1 MFIGHFAVG
10 FASKRWAPRT
20 SLATLLLAPLL
31 ADVLWP
37 VLVLAGVEK
46 VRIVPGFTAMNA
58 LALDD
63 FPWSHS
69 LLMDLVWAALLGA
82 LVARGAGGRRAG
94 VVVGIGVVSH
104 WVLDWITHA
113 PDMPLWPGG
122 PEFGL
127 ALWNSVPGTMIVE
140 SLMFA
145 IGVWLYLGA
154 TRARDGIGAV
164 ALWVLVA
171 LLALSYAVQPLMGT
185 PPSVRAVVVSGLI
198 FEAVIL
204 AWVWWLDRHRR
215 PSALEHGPVL

>member
-10 FASKRWAPRT
+10 FAAKRWAPRT
-20 SLATLLLAPLL
+20 SLATLMLAPLL

-69 LLMDLVWAALLGA
+69 LLMDLVWASLLGA
-82 LVARGAGGRRAG
+82 LVARGPGGRRSG

-127 ALWNSVPGTMIVE
+127 GLWNSVPGTMIVE

-145 IGVWLYLGA
+145 VGVWLYLGA

-164 ALWVLVA
+164 ALWALVA
-171 LLALSYAVQPLMGT
+171 LLALTYAAGPFLAP

-198 FEAVIL
+198 FEAV
-204 AWVWWLDRHRR
+204 
-215 PSALEHGPVL
+215 S

>member
-10 FASKRWAPRT
+10 FAAKRWAPRT
-20 SLATLLLAPLL
+20 SLATLMLAPLL

-46 VRIVPGFTAMNA
+46 VRIVPGFTAINA

-145 IGVWLYLGA
+145 VGVWLYLGA
-154 TRARDGIGAV
+154 TRATDGIGAV
-164 ALWVLVA
+164 ALWALVA
-171 LLALSYAVQPLMGT
+171 LLVISYAAQPFMGT

-198 FEAVIL
+198 FEAVSL

-215 PSALEHGPVL
+215 PLALAHGPVL

>member
-10 FASKRWAPRT
+10 FAAKRWAPRT
-20 SLATLLLAPLL
+20 SLATLMLAPLL

-82 LVARGAGGRRAG
+82 LVARGAGGRRSG

-145 IGVWLYLGA
+145 IGLWLYLGA

-164 ALWVLVA
+164 ALWALVA
-171 LLALSYAVQPLMGT
+171 LLALSYAMQPLVGT
-185 PPSVRAVVVSGLI
+185 PPSVRAVVVSGLVA
-198 FEAVIL
+198 EAVIL
-204 AWVWWLDRHRR
+204 PWVWWLDRPRR
-215 PSALEHGPVL
+215 PSALAHGPVL

>member
-20 SLATLLLAPLL
+20 SLATLMLAPLL

-82 LVARGAGGRRAG
+82 LVARGVGGRRAG

-145 IGVWLYLGA
+145 VGVWLYLGA

-164 ALWVLVA
+164 ALWALVA
-171 LLALSYAVQPLMGT
+171 LLALSYAAQPLMGT

-215 PSALEHGPVL
+215 PSALAHGPVL